1 MFLRS
6 LPAALLVVACLAAQD
21 VKLVAKSVALEP
33 PTPSVAGTAAAKA
46 GNVAQTS
53 VSAFE
58 PGVIINETRSVV
70 LGANDSITIN
80 APNADELTRTWRI
93 SSNGYLDLPLVGRM
107 KAAGLTVDE
116 FEEALTKNLGR
127 FVKVPTATVAVA
139 DLKSRPITIS
149 GAVEKSGVLQ
159 LTGYKT
165 LFDIVTAAGLKDNG
179 PKMTLTRRAD
189 MGKPDLPN
197 TELTGDAKFYV
208 TVIDVQDVAQGRS
221 EAARIEM
228 RPFDVVSVPQRQ
240 AKMVHIVGEVSKP
253 GSVEL
258 VSSGTVSM
266 TKLIAVA
273 GGFTRS
279 AAPRKVMIRRIG
291 PNNLSTETAIVDAKN
306 IVSGK
311 ATDLELAE
319 GDIVIVPSSQ
329 LMTYVTSLSQTAMN
343 SGIFSGFQILAR
355 F

>member
-1 MFLRS
+1 MYLRS
-6 LPAALLVVACLAAQD
+6 LAVALMLTAGLAAQD
-21 VKLVAKSVALEP
+21 AAKLVAKSGPDL
-33 PTPSVAGTAAAKA
+33 AAAAATPTTSAKPPA
-46 GNVAQTS
+46 AAAATVAT
-53 VSAFE
+53 FE
-58 PGVIINETRSVV
+58 PVVINETRSVV

-93 SSNGYLDLPLVGRM
+93 SSNGYLDLPMVGRM

-116 FEEALTKNLGR
+116 FEEALTQKLGKY
-127 FVKVPTATVAVA
+127 VKVPTATVAVA
-139 DLKSRPITIS
+139 DLKSRPVTIS
-149 GAVEKSGVLQ
+149 GAVERGGVLQ

-165 LFDIVTAAGLKDNG
+165 LFDVVTSAGLKDTG

-189 MGKPDLPN
+189 MGKPELPN

-228 RPFDVVSVPQRQ
+228 RPFDVVSVPSRQ
-240 AKMVHIVGEVSKP
+240 ARLVHIVGEVSKP
-253 GSVEL
+253 GAVEL

-306 IVSGK
+306 IVTGK

-329 LMTYVTSLSQTAMN
+329 LMTYVTSLSQTAMS